1 MAFSNFIGML
11 MRGAYLNFHRR
22 AQAHFGKRGVTADQ
36 YVILAV
42 LAEEDDLTQKELT
55 RRTYSDA
62 NTVTAMLNRLEEKG
76 LVERRACDRDRRA
89 RRVRLTKRGRAI
101 ERILQKHAAPF
112 HSSLE
117 RTIPSSNRD
126 EIGAWLK
133 RVIMEM
139 GSERTGSP
147 RGTMRTAASNNGSL
161 RRPNLRTK
169 KP

>member
-1 MAFSNFIGML
+1 ML

-36 YVILAV
+36 YVMLAV
-42 LAEEDDLTQKELT
+42 LAEEADLTQKELT

-76 LVERRACDRDRRA
+76 LVERRACDRDGRA
-89 RRVRLTKRGRAI
+89 RRVRLTRRGRAL
-101 ERILQKHAAPF
+101 EKILQKHAALF

-117 RTIPSSNRD
+117 KTVPARD
-126 EIGAWLK
+126 RARIDAWFK

-139 GSERTGSP
+139 GP
-147 RGTMRTAASNNGSL
+147 AAA
-161 RRPNLRTK
+161 K